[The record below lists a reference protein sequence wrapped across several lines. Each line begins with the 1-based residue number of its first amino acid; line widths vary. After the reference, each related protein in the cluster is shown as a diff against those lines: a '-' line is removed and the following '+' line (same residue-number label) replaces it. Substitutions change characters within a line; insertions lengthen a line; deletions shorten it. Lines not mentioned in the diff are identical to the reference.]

1 MTLAFEAALRLGS
14 RSGCRPQRRKV
25 LGSAAEAATMRAAE
39 ALAQAEAAEAAA
51 AAAEEEEE
59 EEAAVAVDLP
69 RLST

>member
-1 MTLAFEAALRLGS
+1 MRLGS
-14 RSGCRPQRRKV
+14 RSGCRPQRRCKV

-51 AAAEEEEE
+51 AAAAAEEEEE
-59 EEAAVAVDLP
+59 EAVAVDLP